1 MSEYVYSGLPKK
13 LLDTKMAFTLWQ
25 EGMSDAEIGRNCG
38 VTTNT
43 VANWRRKNGL
53 TAHKKY
59 PKRKKTGLEWLHRFA
74 EINAQARANGMTYGK
89 YTAPAVIVR
98 GRRK

>member
-13 LLDTKMAFTLWQ
+13 LLDTKMAFSLWE
-25 EGMSDAEIGRNCG
+25 EGMSDAEISRDCG

-43 VANWRRKNGL
+43 VAHWRRKNGL
-53 TAHKKY
+53 PAHKKY
-59 PKRKKTGLEWLHRFA
+59 PKRYNTGLEWLDRFA
-74 EINAQARANGMTYGK
+74 EINAKARAHDMTYGK
-89 YTAPAVIVR
+89 YMATPVIVR

>member
-13 LLDTKMAFTLWQ
+13 LLDTKMAFSLWE
-25 EGMSDAEIGRNCG
+25 EGMSDAEISRDCG

-43 VANWRRKNGL
+43 VAHWRR
-53 TAHKKY
+53 KKY
-59 PKRKKTGLEWLHRFA
+59 PKRYNTGLEWLDRFA
-74 EINAQARANGMTYGK
+74 EINAKARAHDMTYGK